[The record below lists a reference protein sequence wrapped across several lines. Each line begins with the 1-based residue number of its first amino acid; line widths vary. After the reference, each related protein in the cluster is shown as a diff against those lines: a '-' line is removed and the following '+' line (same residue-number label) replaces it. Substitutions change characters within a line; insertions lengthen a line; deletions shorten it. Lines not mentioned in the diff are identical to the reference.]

1 MNRNNDG
8 IFSRRWVLRLLSLI
22 LAIFLFIYVN
32 GSKNGFLRQNT
43 RDSNENSALMSDRTA
58 SIRMPLNITVDNDR
72 YVVTGY
78 PQYVKVKVSGPSALV
93 TTTSNTQNFRVYADL
108 NDLAPGEHRVAV
120 KTSGLNSDLHAVTE
134 PRYIK
139 VNIQPRKTINM
150 RVDVRL
156 SNHDLE
162 NGYTVGRPRIDT
174 DVVQVTGSR
183 EEVNR
188 VSRVIDFVAV
198 PNDAKGTFQRQV
210 TLQAV
215 DKNGQTLN
223 VVIMPKV
230 TGVTIPVS
238 RGNDS
243 ASSSDS
249 TSDSRSSN
257 SASTSRGNNQTADSD
272 ADSSSYST
280 ND

>member
-188 VSRVIDFVAV
+188 VSRVIAFVAV
-198 PNDAKGTFQRQV
+198 PNDVKGTFQRQV

-238 RGNDS
+238 QGNDS

-257 SASTSRGNNQTADSD
+257 SASTSRGNNQTADS
-272 ADSSSYST
+272 SSYST